1 MDLGKTQLLSLITK
15 AITSA
20 LGILQSLFVVRLLSR
35 GEFGLVGL
43 VMSIGGLIGVSQ
55 HLGIVDG
62 TIREIAV
69 LKDKREAGKVFW
81 VSHLMRQLVT
91 VPLTV
96 GLVLAAGF
104 IAQRLYHRPE
114 ITFYLQIF
122 AASLILQGLQD
133 VLGAALTG
141 LKKFLWLYA
150 VQIVT
155 AIINIGVFAGLTWK
169 FGMAGFFWA
178 VIITTGVMV
187 VWFFALIAREL
198 RGYLAWPTGQDI
210 RQYGRRVLRIGVY
223 MYLARI
229 FFVVWQRLPLLLLGG
244 VLTAERLGDLN
255 VSLTFGSR
263 LAIIAMALSEV
274 NLSLMS
280 SLFASKRE
288 EFQQVVTRNMYRVL
302 VVMAAITLVLLFF
315 TPEILR
321 YVIGAQYLPSAPLI
335 LVMTLAFFLYS
346 LTEIGTSS
354 LFVSAD
360 QPRLRAVVYGAMMML
375 TGALVGWIFVTRPDA
390 LLASFAVLAG
400 AAAAY
405 LGMIW
410 LAQHRFAISLLT
422 PQLAIFLLALGGSV
436 AWLFF
441 GPSLWA
447 RAPVFAA
454 LLWYILREAHRKKLL
469 PAWRKKVQAGDS
481 DLRIIC
487 FATMYDAPYWT
498 NRQHIM
504 TRVAQHYPVLYMEPR
519 IWVLRFLLRN
529 WQTPTVVLRFL
540 WRLIAWESR
549 GNLYLVSQ
557 WNLLPGSRE
566 SRIIAKINHYLNR
579 WRILFIAQWLGF
591 RQRRTVIWLYETEAA
606 EYLSAFKYDVVV
618 YDCVDDHVAQAG
630 AERNPA
636 RVREE
641 ETKILQRADL
651 VTVTSRHLY
660 ELKKGENPNVHLVLN
675 AGDVTAF
682 LPSPQVRRRVGD
694 EEKYPLTSPSSPRL
708 GRGGH
713 PRIGTVGAL
722 DEYKIDLDMM
732 ARVAR
737 ARPNWQFVF
746 VGKPVV
752 HPKSRVVKQLQAL
765 PNMRFTGVIARH
777 EVPRYVAGFD
787 VCMIPY
793 RLSAYNKSSFP
804 LKFWEFM
811 ATGRPI
817 VVSGLPELKIYQPL
831 IGYAKRADDFI
842 ALCEAALEDPKKS
855 REERIKLAREH
866 SWEKRVARLL
876 ELLSKT
882 VNETYENRI

>member
-1 MDLGKTQLLSLITK
+1 MDLGKTQALSLTTK
-15 AITSA
+15 AITTA

-62 TIREIAV
+62 TIREMAV

-91 VPLTV
+91 IPLSL
-96 GLVLAAGF
+96 GLVVLAGV
-104 IAQRLYHRPE
+104 IAQRVYHRPE
-114 ITFYLQIF
+114 IALYLQIF

-141 LKKFLWLYA
+141 LKKFGWLYA
-150 VQIVT
+150 VQIAT
-155 AIINIGVFAGLTWK
+155 AVINIAVFALLTWK

-178 VIITTGVMV
+178 VIATTTIMV
-187 VWFFALIAREL
+187 VWFFALIAKEL
-198 RGYLAWPTGQDI
+198 RGYLALPTWQDI

-244 VLTAERLGDLN
+244 VLTAEKLGDLN

-263 LAIIAMALSEV
+263 LTIIAMALSEV

-288 EFQQVVTRNMYRVL
+288 EFQRVVTRNMHRVL
-302 VVMAAITLVLLFF
+302 LVMAAIALVLLFF

-321 YVIGAQYLPSAPLI
+321 YVIGAEYLPAAPLI

-346 LTEIGTSS
+346 LTDIGTSS

-360 QPRLRAVVYGAMMML
+360 QPRLRAIVYGAMMVMSGVL
-375 TGALVGWIFVTRPDA
+375 ISWLFFVRHDA
-390 LLASFAVLAG
+390 LLASFAVLTG

-405 LGMIW
+405 IGMVV
-410 LAQHRFAISLLT
+410 LAHRRFAVSLLT
-422 PQLAIFLLALGGSV
+422 PQLAIFLLALCASA

-441 GPSLWA
+441 NPALWA
-447 RAPVFAA
+447 RAAILFVLASFVF
-454 LLWYILREAHRKKLL
+454 WEARRGKLL
-469 PAWRKKVQAGDS
+469 PSLRLPKARGPQDI
-481 DLRIIC
+481 RIIC
-487 FATMYDAPYWT
+487 FATVYDAPYWT

-504 TRVAQHYPVLYMEPR
+504 TRLSEQYPVLYVEPR
-519 IWVLRFLLRN
+519 IWAARFLAGNWRN
-529 WQTPTVVLRFL
+529 PKLIFKFF
-540 WRLIAWESR
+540 WRLIAWEHR
-549 GNLYLVSQ
+549 GKLYLVSQ

-566 SRIIAKINHYLNR
+566 SQVIANLNHYLNR
-579 WRILFIAQWLGF
+579 WRILLIARWLGF
-591 RQRRTVIWLYETEAA
+591 RPSPVVWIYETEAA
-606 EYLSAFKYDVVV
+606 EYLSAFPEATIV
-618 YDCVDDHVAQAG
+618 YDCVDDHVTQAG

-641 ETKILQRADL
+641 EAKILEQADL
-651 VTVTSRHLY
+651 VTVTSRYLY
-660 ELKKGENPNVHLVLN
+660 ELKKDQNPNVHLVLN

-682 LPSPQVRRRVGD
+682 LLN
-694 EEKYPLTSPSSPRL
+694 PLTSPSSPRL
-708 GRGGH
+708 GRGEH

-737 ARPNWQFVF
+737 ARPDWQFVF

-752 HPKSRVVKQLQAL
+752 HPKSRVVKELQAL
-765 PNMRFTGVIARH
+765 PNMRFTGVIPRQ
-777 EVPRYVAGFD
+777 EVPKYTAEFD

-811 ATGRPI
+811 ATGKPI
-817 VVSGLPELKIYQPL
+817 VVSGLPELKAYRHL

-842 ALCEAALEDPKKS
+842 ALCEVALADPAKGRDK
-855 REERIKLAREH
+855 RIALAREH
-866 SWEKRVARLL
+866 SWEKRVEQLVRLL
-876 ELLSKT
+876 T
-882 VNETYENRI
+882 ETIRENI

>member
-1 MDLGKTQLLSLITK
+1 MNLGKTQALSLTTK
-15 AITSA
+15 AITTA

-91 VPLTV
+91 IPLSL
-96 GLVLAAGF
+96 GLVAVAGL
-104 IAQRLYHRPE
+104 IAQRVYHRPE
-114 ITFYLQIF
+114 ITLYLQIF

-141 LKKFLWLYA
+141 LKKFVWLYT
-150 VQIVT
+150 VQIAT
-155 AIINIGVFAGLTWK
+155 AVINIAVFALLTWK
-169 FGMAGFFWA
+169 FGIAGFFWA
-178 VIITTGVMV
+178 VILTTTVMV
-187 VWFFALIAREL
+187 VWFFALIAKEL
-198 RGYLAWPTGQDI
+198 RGYLALPAWQDI
-210 RQYGRRVLRIGVY
+210 RQYGRRVLRIGAY

-244 VLTAERLGDLN
+244 VLTVEKLGDLN

-263 LAIIAMALSEV
+263 LTIIAMALSEV

-288 EFQQVVTRNMYRVL
+288 EFQQAVTRNMHRVL
-302 VVMAAITLVLLFF
+302 LVMAAIALVLLFF

-321 YVIGAQYLPSAPLI
+321 YVIGAEYLPAAPLI

-346 LTEIGTSS
+346 LTDIGTSS

-360 QPRLRAVVYGAMMML
+360 QPRLRAAVYGAMMAIS
-375 TGALVGWIFVTRPDA
+375 GALIGWLFFARPDA

-405 LGMIW
+405 IGMVV
-410 LAQHRFAISLLT
+410 LAHRRFAVSLLT
-422 PQLAIFLLALGGSV
+422 PQLALFVLALGGSA

-441 GPSLWA
+441 GPPLWA
-447 RAPVFAA
+447 RAAA
-454 LLWYILREAHRKKLL
+454 FLGLAIYIGFEVHRNKLL
-469 PAWRKKVQAGDS
+469 PAWRSIVRGGAGGI
-481 DLRIIC
+481 RIIC
-487 FATMYDAPYWT
+487 FATVYDAPYWT

-504 TRVAQHYPVLYMEPR
+504 TRLSGQYPVLYVEPR
-519 IWVLRFLLRN
+519 IWVVRFLARN
-529 WQTPTVVLRFL
+529 WRNPKLIFRFL
-540 WRLIAWESR
+540 WRLIGWETR
-549 GNLYLVSQ
+549 GNLYLISQ

-566 SRIIAKINHYLNR
+566 SRLLAKLNHSLNR
-579 WRILFIAQWLGF
+579 WRILLIARYLGF
-591 RQRRTVIWLYETEAA
+591 RQGKCVMWLYETEAA
-606 EYLSAFKYDVVV
+606 EYLSAFKNDAVV

-641 ETKILQRADL
+641 EAAILKRADL

-660 ELKKGENPNVHLVLN
+660 ELKKDQNPNVHLVLN

-682 LPSPQVRRRVGD
+682 LPAS
-694 EEKYPLTSPSSPRL
+694 YPPASPSSPRL
-708 GRGGH
+708 GSGEH

-737 ARPNWQFVF
+737 AKPEWQFVF
-746 VGKPVV
+746 VGRPVV
-752 HPKSRVVKQLQAL
+752 HPRSRVVKELQAL
-765 PNMRFTGVIARH
+765 PNMHFTGVIPRQ
-777 EVPRYVAGFD
+777 EVPKHAAEFD

-811 ATGRPI
+811 ATGKPI
-817 VVSGLPELKIYQPL
+817 VVSGLPELKPYRHL

-842 ALCEAALEDPKKS
+842 ALCKAALADPAKG
-855 REERIKLAREH
+855 RDGRIALAREH
-866 SWEKRVARLL
+866 SWEKRVEQLVRLL
-876 ELLSKT
+876 A
-882 VNETYENRI
+882 ETIRENI